1 MNSLK
6 EYLEKL
12 NIEINDRQE
21 EQFVQYMNLLV
32 EWNEKMNLTAITER
46 EQVFIK
52 HFADS
57 LTPLMYFDFKGKSVI
72 DVGTGA
78 GFPGL
83 PLKIAEPTI
92 ELTLLDALQKRIG
105 FLETVGQ
112 NLELEN
118 VHYIHAR
125 AEEGSRMPEHREQY
139 DIAVSRAV
147 ASLNVLSE
155 YDLPYVKVGGKF
167 IALKGPTAY
176 DEIKEGERAVEILGG
191 EITSVKEVTLPQT
204 DITHTIV
211 EITKIKSTDEKY
223 PRRAKKIS
231 SSPL

>member
-105 FLETVGQ
+105 FLE
-112 NLELEN
+112 N

-167 IALKGPTAY
+167 VALKGPTAY
-176 DEIKEGERAVEILGG
+176 DEIKEGEKAVEILGG

-211 EITKIKSTDEKY
+211 EITKVKSTDEKY

>member
-1 MNSLK
+1 
-6 EYLEKL
+6 
-12 NIEINDRQE
+12 
-21 EQFVQYMNLLV
+21 
-32 EWNEKMNLTAITER
+32 
-46 EQVFIK
+46 
-52 HFADS
+52 
-57 LTPLMYFDFKGKSVI
+57 MYFDFKGKSVI

-92 ELTLLDALQKRIG
+92 ELTLLDALQEIG

-112 NLELEN
+112 DLELEN

-167 IALKGPTAY
+167 VALKGPTAY
-176 DEIKEGERAVEILGG
+176 DEIKEGEKAVEILGG

-211 EITKIKSTDEKY
+211 EITKVKSTDEKY

>member
-112 NLELEN
+112 DLELEN

-176 DEIKEGERAVEILGG
+176 DEGEKAVEILGG

>member
-112 NLELEN
+112 DLELEN

-167 IALKGPTAY
+167 VALK
-176 DEIKEGERAVEILGG
+176 
-191 EITSVKEVTLPQT
+191 
-204 DITHTIV
+204 
-211 EITKIKSTDEKY
+211 
-223 PRRAKKIS
+223 
-231 SSPL
+231 

>member
-112 NLELEN
+112 DLELEN

-167 IALKGPTAY
+167 VALKGPY
-176 DEIKEGERAVEILGG
+176 DEIKEGEKAVEILGG

-211 EITKIKSTDEKY
+211 EITKVKSTDEKY

>member
-21 EQFVQYMNLLV
+21 EQFVKYMNLLV

-112 NLELEN
+112 ELELEN

-176 DEIKEGERAVEILGG
+176 DEIKDGEKAVETLGG

-211 EITKIKSTDEKY
+211 EITKVKSTDEKY

>member
-112 NLELEN
+112 DLELEN

-167 IALKGPTAY
+167 VALKGPTAY
-176 DEIKEGERAVEILGG
+176 AELKECEKAVEILGG
-191 EITSVKEVTLPQT
+191 ELTSVKEVTLPQT

-211 EITKIKSTDEKY
+211 EITKVKSTDEKY

>member
-21 EQFVQYMNLLV
+21 EQFVKYMNLLV
-32 EWNEKMNLTAITER
+32 EWNEKMNLTAITEK

-112 NLELEN
+112 DLELEN

-176 DEIKEGERAVEILGG
+176 DEIKDGEKAVETLGG

-211 EITKIKSTDEKY
+211 EITKVKSTDEKY

>member
-6 EYLEKL
+6 EYVKKL
-12 NIEINDRQE
+12 NIEIDDRQE
-21 EQFVQYMNLLV
+21 KQFIQYMDLLV

-46 EQVFIK
+46 EQVFVK

-83 PLKIAEPTI
+83 PLKIAEPTL

-112 NLELEN
+112 DLELEN

-125 AEEGSRMPEHREQY
+125 AEDGSRMPEHREQY

-147 ASLNVLSE
+147 APLNILSE

-176 DEIKEGERAVEILGG
+176 EEIKEGEKAVEMLGG
-191 EITSVKEVTLPQT
+191 EIASVKEVTLPQT

-211 EITKIKSTDEKY
+211 EITKVKATDGKY

>member
-105 FLETVGQ
+105 FLETV
-112 NLELEN
+112 
-118 VHYIHAR
+118 HYIHAR

-167 IALKGPTAY
+167 VALKGPTAY
-176 DEIKEGERAVEILGG
+176 DEIKEGEKAVEILGG

-211 EITKIKSTDEKY
+211 EITKVKSTDEKY

>member
-105 FLETVGQ
+105 FLE
-112 NLELEN
+112 N

-176 DEIKEGERAVEILGG
+176 DEIKEGEKAVEILGG

>member
-1 MNSLK
+1 M
-6 EYLEKL
+6 
-12 NIEINDRQE
+12 
-21 EQFVQYMNLLV
+21 
-32 EWNEKMNLTAITER
+32 
-46 EQVFIK
+46 
-52 HFADS
+52 
-57 LTPLMYFDFKGKSVI
+57 
-72 DVGTGA
+72 
-78 GFPGL
+78 
-83 PLKIAEPTI
+83 
-92 ELTLLDALQKRIG
+92 QKRIG

-112 NLELEN
+112 DLELEN

-167 IALKGPTAY
+167 IALKGPTAS
-176 DEIKEGERAVEILGG
+176 DEIKEGEKAVEILGG
-191 EITSVKEVTLPQT
+191 EITSVKDVTLPQT

-211 EITKIKSTDEKY
+211 EITKINSTDEKY

>member
-12 NIEINDRQE
+12 NIEISQNQE
-21 EQFVQYMNLLV
+21 NQFIEYMNLLV

-57 LTPLMYFDFKGKSVI
+57 ITPLMFFDFKDKSVI

-83 PLKIAEPTI
+83 PLKIAEPSI
-92 ELTLLDALQKRIG
+92 KLTLLDALKKRIG
-105 FLETVGQ
+105 FLETVTES
-112 NLELEN
+112 LCLEN
-118 VHYIHAR
+118 VNCIHSR
-125 AEEGSRMPEHREQY
+125 AEEGSRVSEYRERY

-147 ASLNVLSE
+147 ASLNVLCE

-167 IALKGPTAY
+167 IALKGPSAY
-176 DEIKEGERAVEILGG
+176 EEIKESEKAVEILGG
-191 EITSVKEVTLPQT
+191 EITSVKEVKLPET
-204 DITHTIV
+204 DLAHTIV
-211 EITKIKSTDEKY
+211 EITKIKATDEKY

>member
-112 NLELEN
+112 DLELEN

-147 ASLNVLSE
+147 
-155 YDLPYVKVGGKF
+155 
-167 IALKGPTAY
+167 
-176 DEIKEGERAVEILGG
+176 EILGG

-211 EITKIKSTDEKY
+211 EITKVKSTDEKY

>member
-92 ELTLLDALQKRIG
+92 ELTLL
-105 FLETVGQ
+105 ETVGQ

-176 DEIKEGERAVEILGG
+176 DEIKEGEKAVEILGG

>member
-112 NLELEN
+112 DLELEN

-176 DEIKEGERAVEILGG
+176 DEIKEGEKVVEILGG